1 MLLLMIFNFMIID
14 IVKLYPK
21 FYDLQILKKKKKK
34 ITLALVIY
42 IRIKLKRFLVAN
54 IYIKK

>member
-1 MLLLMIFNFMIID
+1 MIFNFMIID

-21 FYDLQILKKKKKK
+21 FYDLQILKKKKN